1 MCRIVVGTRCSTIV
15 SPQNNHLP
23 SLLILVAPLHLPS
36 FLACDTVECG
46 DSLGG
51 VLETSLHVVLLLRM
65 NLECGS
71 SRLALEFARGRFA
84 GPRMVVDSANKLPP
98 PFRGRFRLSWLW
110 SVVTADGS
118 QHGSADRPSFQQP
131 RAIASCLGS
140 AEIFCHKCLIT
151 WGIF

>member
-1 MCRIVVGTRCSTIV
+1 MCRIVVGTRCSTIA

-23 SLLILVAPLHLPS
+23 SLLILVAPLHFPS

-46 DSLGG
+46 DSSGLLGFCLGG

-65 NLECGS
+65 NLECSS

-84 GPRMVVDSANKLPP
+84 GPRMVVDSSNKLPP

-118 QHGSADRPSFQQP
+118 QRGSADRPSFQQP
-131 RAIASCLGS
+131 RAIASC
-140 AEIFCHKCLIT
+140 HKCLIT